1 MLWLWQSTGA
11 WKRTCLPDPADSL
24 PFELAI
30 LQFWGGKGGKREKK
44 EKKEK
49 KKTLVGLSGVCCAT
63 RCCVRCAPLS

>member
-1 MLWLWQSTGA
+1 VVVAEHWSLEKNLFTRSS
-11 WKRTCLPDPADSL
+11 CL